1 MHKYQPKTPLASI
14 GDRLF
19 RALMACA
26 LGIGWFVWLWG
37 LRMSALAAGIAM
49 GGLLWLCTRQ
59 FCKMYTTKKENLMRQ
74 MIGGELAVTNLLMM
88 PTAVALKTVA
98 LWIEKKVSF
107 AFERI
112 EKNYAIG
119 KSHGSL
125 TVLILCAQHPSLP
138 INVQQLIDIAREINQ
153 KEQVKLLICS
163 TAPFSSEA
171 SLWLEN
177 TALPIEVIR
186 REELIELA
194 GRYSPATDE
203 QLSQL
208 RRRKKIRRSCG
219 EWLKIILAPSRARR
233 YFWYGIGLTA
243 LALTTGQYYY
253 PIPATVCLLLYA
265 GCKLA
270 HSSVFRTGI

>member
-14 GDRLF
+14 GDRLL

-37 LRMSALAAGIAM
+37 VRMSALAAGIAM

-74 MIGGELAVTNLLMM
+74 MIGGELAVTNLLMR

-98 LWIEKKVSF
+98 LWIEKKASF

-125 TVLILCAQHPSLP
+125 TVLMLCAQHPSLP

-153 KEQVKLLICS
+153 KEQVKLLLCS
-163 TAPFSSEA
+163 TAPFSNEA

-177 TALPIEVIR
+177 TDLPIEVIR

-194 GRYSPATDE
+194 GLYSPATDE

-253 PIPATVCLLLYA
+253 PIPATVCFLLYA